1 MIDLFN
7 EKWGKKEERRGMK
20 NREEE
25 GEEDGILMAHYYK
38 SVVRLS
44 SAIEKDIIDC
54 KEAGNTHKAPCMT
67 GTKSVTIHPTLQP
80 PSVRATN
87 D

>member
-7 EKWGKKEERRGMK
+7 EKWGKKRKWRGMK
-20 NREEE
+20 NRGEEE
-25 GEEDGILMAHYYK
+25 GILMAHYYK

>member
-1 MIDLFN
+1 
-7 EKWGKKEERRGMK
+7 
-20 NREEE
+20 
-25 GEEDGILMAHYYK
+25 MAHYR

-44 SAIEKDIIDC
+44 SAIEEDIIDC
-54 KEAGNTHKAPCMT
+54 KEAGNTHKAPRMA